1 MTFFDP
7 NNGCFAGL
15 GHAICDVDTGQIMPL
30 SQGEIVEASII
41 GVQAGSAGS
50 PGQLQ
55 GAFVADSP
63 VGQLY
68 QNSYNGVYGKLSS
81 LPPYSQT
88 IPMAQSQ
95 EVKEG
100 PVQIMTTVE
109 GEKPRLFDAY
119 IEKVSLSQDE
129 PTKNMVLRIT
139 DPELLELSGGIV
151 QGMSGS
157 PIIQDGMLVG
167 AVTHV

>member
-1 MTFFDP
+1 MQSVMSTPDKSCLFP
-7 NNGCFAGL
+7 KVKL
-15 GHAICDVDTGQIMPL
+15 WKPPL
-30 SQGEIVEASII
+30 SGYR
-41 GVQAGSAGS
+41 QAVPDLRDSFRELLS
-50 PGQLQ
+50 
-55 GAFVADSP
+55 ADSP

>member
-1 MTFFDP
+1 M
-7 NNGCFAGL
+7 GL
-15 GHAICDVDTGQIMPL
+15 T
-30 SQGEIVEASII
+30 II
-41 GVQAGSAGS
+41 YNKNSEPMGKLRSVSRCGV
-50 PGQLQ
+50 P
-55 GAFVADSP
+55 
-63 VGQLY
+63 
-68 QNSYNGVYGKLSS
+68 VYGKLSS

-157 PIIQDGMLVG
+157 PIIQEGMLVG